1 VPGSRTGR
9 KVRSGPRCPTLLYYC
24 DIGCFSIKE
33 IPPHSLRRRRNFDC
47 RDRIHFGHSAGG
59 PSAKLRGAP
68 SPYYFLRPFAPM
80 VCQLVA
86 RSNASAAR

>member
-1 VPGSRTGR
+1 MKARGTHGDAGMKEPR
-9 KVRSGPRCPTLLYYC
+9 KSAPSKSQPKTEEKLDEELEESFPASDPPSNTPT
-24 DIGCFSIKE
+24 
-33 IPPHSLRRRRNFDC
+33 
-47 RDRIHFGHSAGG
+47 SAGG